1 MSKTIHRTCTLCEAM
16 CGLTF
21 HVEGDRVVSVEPD
34 NDDVFSHGFVCP
46 KGIASGELHHDPDRL
61 RTPMR
66 RTSSGEF
73 EPIGWDEAMELA
85 GERLRALRAAHG
97 GNSIAVYMG
106 NPIAHNHGVLLLRH
120 GFIQS
125 IGTRNATSASS
136 QDTSPRF
143 AASYYL
149 YGNSLAVPVPDLD
162 RTAYLLCIGAN
173 PRVSN
178 GSLVAAPNF
187 RQRLRDIRERGG
199 KVVVVDPRRTET
211 ARDADE
217 HVPVL
222 PGGDAALLLS
232 MVQTLVEEDRLDRAA
247 IERLSVGWEQ
257 IEPRLAAYQAERV
270 APHVGIDAAT
280 IRRLAREFAAAPTS
294 AAYSRVGVCN
304 TAHGTLATYA
314 TDLLNLAAGRL
325 GRAGGSMFSTTPFD
339 ATPVLKWTKGDGHA
353 RWTSRVRGLPETL
366 GDLPASILA
375 EEIETPGE
383 GQIRGMITFAGNPV
397 LSTPNGSRLDRALDR
412 LDFMVSIDLYI
423 NETTRHADLILPPA
437 GALTEDHVDLIFG
450 IATARNTVRWSP
462 PVLPKPAG
470 ERWDWEIVLDLC
482 YRLGGGPTGMPAIDR
497 FYRLARK
504 VGLHWS
510 PRSSLDLVLRLGPFG
525 DGFLPWSRGLN
536 LRRLKR
542 AEHGIDLGPLNE
554 GISHRVAHRDGRVHL
569 AAPLLVEEIDA
580 LAASLAQVPE
590 NRNLLLIG
598 RRDLRSNNSWMHNVP
613 SLVTG
618 RVRCTLLVHPDDAE
632 RAGVADGAT
641 ALLSNHM
648 HEGEVVVEVS
658 DEMRRGVVSL
668 PHGWGHANI
677 EKWQATAG
685 AHPGISANLWTD
697 DQRVERLVGQSILN
711 GVPVE
716 LRAVDAQTRS
726 ADQAALEALS

>member
-21 HVEGDRVVSVEPD
+21 HVEGDRVAAVEPD
-34 NDDVFSHGFVCP
+34 HDDVFSHGYVCP

-66 RTSSGEF
+66 RTASGDF
-73 EPIGWDEAMELA
+73 EPIGWDEAMDLA
-85 GERLRALRAAHG
+85 GERLRTIRKAHG
-97 GNSIAVYMG
+97 GDAIAVYMG

-120 GFIQS
+120 GLMQS
-125 IGTRNATSASS
+125 IGTRNATSSGS

-149 YGNSLAVPVPDLD
+149 YGDSLAVPVPDLD
-162 RTAYLLCIGAN
+162 RTDYLLCVGAN

-178 GSLVAAPNF
+178 GSFLAAPNV
-187 RQRLRDIRERGG
+187 RQRLRAIRNRGG
-199 KVVVVDPRRTET
+199 KVVVVDPRRSET

-232 MVQTLVEEDRLDRAA
+232 MVQVLVEEGRVDRAA
-247 IERLSVGWEQ
+247 VDRLSVGWEQ
-257 IEPRLAAYQAERV
+257 IEPRLAGYQCERV
-270 APHVGIDAAT
+270 ADHVGIDAAT
-280 IRRLAREFAAAPTS
+280 IRRLALEFVDAPTS

-304 TAHGTLATYA
+304 TAYGTLATYA

-325 GRAGGSMFSTTPFD
+325 GRQGGSMFSTPPFD

-366 GDLPASILA
+366 GELPASILA

-383 GQIRGMITFAGNPV
+383 GQVRAMVTFAGNPV
-397 LSTPNGSRLDRALDR
+397 LSTPNGARLDRALEQ
-412 LDFMVSIDLYI
+412 LDFMVSVDLYI
-423 NETTRHADLILPPA
+423 NETTRHADLVLPPA
-437 GALTEDHVDLIFG
+437 GGLTEDHVDLIFG
-450 IATARNTVRWSP
+450 IASARNAARWSP

-482 YRLGGGPTGMPAIDR
+482 YRLGGGPTGLPALDR
-497 FYRLARK
+497 VYRHARK

-510 PRSSLDLVLRLGPFG
+510 PNSSLDLLLRIGPFG
-525 DGFLPWSRGLN
+525 DRFRPWSRGLN

-542 AEHGIDLGPLNE
+542 AEHGIDLGPLVE
-554 GISHRVAHRDGRVHL
+554 GIAHRVTHHDGRVHL
-569 AAPLLVEEIDA
+569 AAPLLLEEIDA
-580 LAASLAQVPE
+580 LAASLTQPPE
-590 NRNLLLIG
+590 PGTLLLIG

-618 RVRCTLLVHPDDAE
+618 RFRCTLLVHPADAQ
-632 RAGVADGAT
+632 RAGVSDGET
-641 ALLSNHM
+641 ALLANPM
-648 HEGEVVVEVS
+648 HTGEVVVEVS
-658 DEMRRGVVSL
+658 DEMRPGVVSL
-668 PHGWGHANI
+668 PHGWGHASI
-677 EKWQATAG
+677 EQWQATAG
-685 AHPGISANLWTD
+685 AQAGVSANLWTD

-711 GVPVE
+711 GVPVA
-716 LRAVDAQTRS
+716 LRPIPGQSQS
-726 ADQAALEALS
+726 ANRAGLEATS

>member
-1 MSKTIHRTCTLCEAM
+1 M

-21 HVEGDRVVSVEPD
+21 HVDGERVTSVEPD
-34 NDDVFSHGFVCP
+34 HDDVFSHGFVCP

-61 RTPMR
+61 RAPLR
-66 RTSSGEF
+66 RMANGDF
-73 EPIGWDEAMELA
+73 EPIGWDDAMDLA
-85 GERLRALRAAHG
+85 GKRLRAIRDTHG
-97 GNSIAVYMG
+97 GDAVAVYMG
-106 NPIAHNHGVLLLRH
+106 NPMAHNHGAVLLRH
-120 GFIQS
+120 GLIQS
-125 IGTRNATSASS
+125 IGTRNSTSASS

-149 YGNSLAVPVPDLD
+149 YGNSLAVPVPDLEH
-162 RTAYLLCIGAN
+162 TAYLLCIGAN

-178 GSLVAAPNF
+178 GSFVAAPNM
-187 RQRLRDIRERGG
+187 RERLRAIRERGG

-217 HVPVL
+217 HVAIL
-222 PGGDAALLLS
+222 PGGDAALLLA
-232 MVQTLVEEDRLDRAA
+232 MVQTLIEEKRLDRAA
-247 IERLSVGWEQ
+247 IDRLSVGWDQ

-270 APHVGIDAAT
+270 AAHVGVDAET
-280 IRRLAREFAAAPTS
+280 IRRLAREFADAPTS

-304 TAHGTLATYA
+304 TEYGTLATYA
-314 TDLLNLAAGRL
+314 TDLLNVVAGRL
-325 GRAGGSMFSTTPFD
+325 GRTGGSMFSTPPFD

-375 EEIETPGE
+375 EEIETPGQ

-397 LSTPNGSRLDRALDR
+397 LSTPNGRRLESALER
-412 LDFMVSIDLYI
+412 LDFMVSIDIYL

-437 GALTEDHVDLIFG
+437 GGLTEAHVDLIFG
-450 IATARNTVRWSP
+450 IATSRNTARWSP

-482 YRLGGGPTGMPAIDR
+482 YRLGGGPTGMRAIDR
-497 FYRLARK
+497 FYRVARK

-525 DGFLPWSRGLN
+525 DRFLPWSRGLN

-542 AEHGIDLGPLNE
+542 AEHGIDLGPLGE
-554 GISHRVAHRDGRVHL
+554 GIAHRVTHGDGRVHL
-569 AAPLLVEEIDA
+569 AAPLLLEEIDA
-580 LAASLAQVPE
+580 LAASLTEAPDS
-590 NRNLLLIG
+590 RSLLLIG

-613 SLVTG
+613 SLMTG
-618 RVRCTLLVHPDDAE
+618 RMRCTLLVHPDDAQ
-632 RAGVADGAT
+632 RAGVANGET
-641 ALLSNHM
+641 ALLSNQM

-658 DEMRRGVVSL
+658 DEMRPGVVSL
-668 PHGWGHANI
+668 PHGWGHASI
-677 EKWQATAG
+677 DKWQATAG
-685 AHPGISANLWTD
+685 AHPGVSANLWTD

-716 LRAVDAQTRS
+716 LRAVNSRPQRADA
-726 ADQAALEALS
+726 AGLETAS